1 MIQNH
6 LCPKRR
12 ASDRGDFCH
21 ERNEQRRIQARVVVG
36 FHKIIEVRLNLSIKT
51 DNLRVFSGNIKRI
64 GKRVRVKELTNSTSR
79 LICSFPF
86 VLDIVHGKE

>member
-1 MIQNH
+1 MH
-6 LCPKRR
+6 FSYPD
-12 ASDRGDFCH
+12 ASL
-21 ERNEQRRIQARVVVG
+21 RVVVG